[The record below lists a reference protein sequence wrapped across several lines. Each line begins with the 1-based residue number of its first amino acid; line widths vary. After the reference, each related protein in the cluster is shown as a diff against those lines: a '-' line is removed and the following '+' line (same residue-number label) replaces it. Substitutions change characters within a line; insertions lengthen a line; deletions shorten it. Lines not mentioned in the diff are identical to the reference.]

1 MPRDRDGDEYE
12 HADRRGGSS
21 SSKTI
26 WIVLGVLG
34 GLFLL
39 CILGCIGIV
48 GFGVF
53 SFQKQM
59 GGMIGSITAGEGFLG
74 DLQGK
79 RIEAAYA
86 STSTSYKSTT
96 SRKQFDEFLAK
107 NPLLT
112 THAYHT
118 QRNAN
123 LPMGNANRTNA
134 SISYVLYESGTADD
148 ENDPDDPDM
157 KPKPAAPKKL
167 TDPTTPKTLVI
178 TLALIEENGQWVV
191 DKITVP

>member
-12 HADRRGGSS
+12 QADRRGGSS
-21 SSKTI
+21 SSKTTF
-26 WIVLGVLG
+26 IVLGIIG
-34 GLFLL
+34 GLFLVG
-39 CILGCIGIV
+39 ILGCVGLIGYGI
-48 GFGVF
+48 FT
-53 SFQKQM
+53 FQKQM
-59 GGMIGSITAGEGFLG
+59 GGMIGSITAGEGFLA

-79 RIEAAYA
+79 RIDAAYA
-86 STSTSYKSTT
+86 STSVSYKSTT
-96 SRKQFDEFLAK
+96 NRKQFEDFLAK

-148 ENDPDDPDM
+148 NNDPDDPNM
-157 KPKPAAPKKL
+157 KPAAPKKP
-167 TDPTTPKTLVI
+167 TDPAVPKTLVV
-178 TLALIEENGQWVV
+178 TLTLIEENGQWVV